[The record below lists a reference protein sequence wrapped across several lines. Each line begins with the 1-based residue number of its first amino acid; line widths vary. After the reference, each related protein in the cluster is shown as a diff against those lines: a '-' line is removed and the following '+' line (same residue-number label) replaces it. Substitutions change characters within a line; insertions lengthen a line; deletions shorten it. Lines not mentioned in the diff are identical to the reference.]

1 MSVVSRWRQR
11 ARGGAK
17 GLTAATICALLGGC
31 ALPDIGYY
39 WQGARGQ
46 LQMLHAARPV
56 ADWLDQPDLAP
67 ALRSQLLLA
76 QQAREFASQ
85 ALALPDN
92 ASYRRYAA
100 LQRPAAVWN
109 VTAAPPDSLELH
121 QWCFPIAGCVG
132 YRGYFAPD
140 AARAQADTLAARGL
154 EVHVYPVPAYS
165 TLGYF
170 NWLGGDPL
178 LDTFV
183 RWPEGEL
190 VGLLFHELS
199 HQRVYLAGDMAFNE
213 SYATAVEQLGTQ
225 AWLRQSSTAAA
236 ASPAWQAAQQRRA
249 QWRALTRDTRLAL
262 EDLYAQPPAE
272 PMAAKARLLQDF
284 RARYQALR
292 AQWLASPEL
301 AARPQAAAQSLQR
314 LDRWVAEANNASF
327 GALSAYDLWVP
338 AFVALFAQHA
348 GEPEPWA
355 AFHRAVEDLS
365 RQPKAARMTR
375 LCALMPGPAAALP
388 QDCEAGAD
396 GARTVSSGIR

>member
-1 MSVVSRWRQR
+1 MSVVSRRQQR
-11 ARGGAK
+11 ARRGGR
-17 GLTAATICALLGGC
+17 GLAAAALALLASGC

-56 ADWLDQPDLAP
+56 TDWLDEPGLAP
-67 ALRSQLLLA
+67 PLRSQLLLA
-76 QQAREFASQ
+76 RRARDFASQ

-100 LQRPAAVWN
+100 LNRAAAVWN

-121 QWCFPIAGCVG
+121 QWCFPVAGCVG
-132 YRGYFAPD
+132 YRGYFSPD
-140 AARAQADTLAARGL
+140 AAQAEAAQLSARGL
-154 EVHVYPVPAYS
+154 DVHVYPVPAYS

-213 SYATAVEQLGTQ
+213 SYATAVERIGTE
-225 AWLRQSSTAAA
+225 AWLRQSATAAA
-236 ASPAWQAAQQRRA
+236 AAPAWQAAQQRRA
-249 QWRALTRDTRLAL
+249 QFRALTQHTRQAL
-262 EDLYAQPPAE
+262 EALYAEPSGALAE
-272 PMAAKARLLQDF
+272 AKAQLLADF

-301 AARPQAAAQSLQR
+301 AARPQAAAQALQR

-327 GALSAYDLWVP
+327 GALSAYDTWVP
-338 AFVALFAQHA
+338 AFVALFAQQA
-348 GEPEPWA
+348 GQAAPWA
-355 AFHRAVEDLS
+355 AFHQAVEDLS
-365 RQPKAARMTR
+365 RQPKAARTAA
-375 LCALMPGPAAALP
+375 LCALMPDTAPALP
-388 QDCEAGAD
+388 RDCGGGDAASD
-396 GARTVSSGIR
+396 ALAPSAQ

>member
-1 MSVVSRWRQR
+1 MSVVRPSPQR
-11 ARGGAK
+11 ARRSARALAGAV
-17 GLTAATICALLGGC
+17 LCVLLGGC
-31 ALPDIGYY
+31 ALPDVGYY

-56 ADWLDQPDLAP
+56 ADWLAQPDLAP

-76 QQAREFASQ
+76 RQARDFASQ

-100 LQRPAAVWN
+100 LERPAAVWN
-109 VTAAPPDSLELH
+109 VTAAPPDALELH
-121 QWCFPIAGCVG
+121 QWCFPVAGCVG
-132 YRGYFAPD
+132 YRGYFAQAD
-140 AARAQADTLAARGL
+140 AQAQSARLAAQGL
-154 EVHVYPVPAYS
+154 DVHVYPVPAYS

-199 HQRVYLAGDMAFNE
+199 HQRLYLPGDMAFNE

-225 AWLRQSSTAAA
+225 AWLRQSPTAAA
-236 ASPAWQAAQQRRA
+236 AAAAPAWQAAQARRA
-249 QWRALTRDTRLAL
+249 QFRALTRSTRQAL
-262 EDLYAQPPAE
+262 EALYAAAPADVL
-272 PMAAKARLLQDF
+272 AAKAVLLEDF
-284 RARYQALR
+284 RAQYAALR
-292 AQWLASPEL
+292 AQWLATPEL
-301 AARPQAAAQSLQR
+301 AARPEAAAQSLQR
-314 LDRWVAEANNASF
+314 LDRWVAEANNAAF

-338 AFVALFAQHA
+338 AFTALFAQQSGQRA
-348 GEPEPWA
+348 PWA

-365 RQPKAARMTR
+365 RQPEPARLQV
-375 LCALMPGPAAALP
+375 LCGLMADAPPAACDAEPAAL
-388 QDCEAGAD
+388 
-396 GARTVSSGIR
+396 SSRSR

>member
-11 ARGGAK
+11 VRRGGQT
-17 GLTAATICALLGGC
+17 LAAAAIAALLGGC

-56 ADWLDQPDLAP
+56 SDWLDQPDLP
-67 ALRSQLLLA
+67 PTLRSQLQLA
-76 QQAREFASQ
+76 RQARDFASQ

-100 LQRPAAVWN
+100 LNRAAAVWN

-121 QWCFPIAGCVG
+121 QWCFPVAGCVG
-132 YRGYFAPD
+132 YRGYFTLAD
-140 AARAQADTLAARGL
+140 AQAQGQALAAQGL
-154 EVHVYPVPAYS
+154 DVHVYPVPAYS

-213 SYATAVEQLGTQ
+213 SYATAVEQLGTA
-225 AWLRQSSTAAA
+225 AWLRQSPTAAA
-236 ASPAWQAAQQRRA
+236 AAPAWQAAQQRRA
-249 QWRALTRDTRLAL
+249 QFRALTHSTRQAL
-262 EDLYAQPPAE
+262 ETLYAE
-272 PMAAKARLLQDF
+272 PSEALPGTKAQIMADF

-327 GALSAYDLWVP
+327 GALSAYDTWVV
-338 AFVALFAQHA
+338 AFAALFAQQA
-348 GEPEPWA
+348 GQADAWA
-355 AFHRAVEDLS
+355 AFHQAVEKLS
-365 RQPKAARMTR
+365 RQPRAQRLAA

-388 QDCEAGAD
+388 RDCNEDGGA
-396 GARTVSSGIR
+396 VSSGTR